1 MIMSLRDRPI
11 AVWAFPLIML
21 ALALFVL
28 GTNAGGM
35 ASRLRGI
42 LFDGY
47 QTSQPRPYEDTAASS
62 GHAVR
67 VLDIDAAST
76 EHFGAWPWPHAALAR
91 LVGEMKAQGASI
103 IVFVTPLDQPD
114 PASPKNLLALVPPG
128 PSYDVA
134 RTALERMPSPDDA
147 LASALTGVK
156 AVTGFALGDARP
168 ARTLTLKAT
177 VAWSGARDP
186 FGRVRAF
193 DQASS
198 SLSAIETASAGVGA
212 VNLDVDSDG
221 KVRRMPLVFRLR
233 DKAVPSLEAEVLRL
247 VEDKDAITLKSDDGN
262 GGLFGGKPGVAS
274 VDTGRGELA
283 TAPDGSLWIA
293 YSGERPER
301 NISASSII
309 DKTLAPDALRGAI
322 VYIGAPDDLVDTPT
336 GPRPAAEV
344 HAEAAENLLLDTAL
358 RRPASA
364 AEAELMCLAMFGL
377 GCVFV
382 FARLGMRW
390 AGLFVLCAIAGTS
403 YVSWRLYTG
412 QHVLFDALGLN
423 LGLAAVW
430 LAGASARGIEIARSR
445 NRLRLAFAD
454 ALPARI
460 IDQIAHNPRLMKL
473 EGESRTVTYLAC
485 GVRGFAD
492 LAASFRGDPA
502 AFTRLMQ
509 RVLEPL
515 MNEALGRGGAIDK
528 LTTEGFTAFW
538 NAPLDDPEH
547 AIHACEAANGMMEA
561 IARTNEVI
569 THERR
574 IDGVA
579 LSPVEIGIGISTGPA
594 IAGGFRAHGR
604 TAYSVNGDCAV
615 LAARIQQISGQ
626 YGPAVIVG
634 EETRRSSERGFA
646 FLEVDYIALG
656 SHDEPVKLYAM
667 LGNPVM
673 RASPKFRALA
683 TFHDHIFQSLRAQQW
698 QKSRELIEQ
707 CRRLSGASQKLYD
720 LHLARIAYFEDNP
733 PSQEWD
739 GAFRPILK

>member
-1 MIMSLRDRPI
+1 MNLRDRPI

-28 GTNAGGM
+28 GTNVGGT

-42 LFDGY
+42 LFDNY
-47 QTSQPRPYEDTAASS
+47 QVSRPRAYEDTLASS
-62 GHAVR
+62 GHSVR

-76 EHFGAWPWPHAALAR
+76 ERFGTWPWPHSALAQ
-91 LVGEMKAQGASI
+91 LVDALKAQGASMVI
-103 IVFVTPLDQPD
+103 FVTPLDQPD

-128 PSYDVA
+128 PAYDEA
-134 RTALERMPSPDDA
+134 RATLEHMPSPDDA

-156 AVTGFALGDARP
+156 AITGFTLGDARP

-177 VAWSGARDP
+177 VAWSGLRDP

-193 DQASS
+193 DQASF
-198 SLSAIETASAGVGA
+198 SLSAIEMASAGVGA
-212 VNLDVDSDG
+212 VNLDFDPDG

-233 DKAVPSLEAEVLRL
+233 DKAVPSLEAEMLRL
-247 VEDKDAITLKSDDGN
+247 SEGRDAITLKSDDGN
-262 GGLFGGKPGVAS
+262 GGLFGSKAGVAS
-274 VDTGRGELA
+274 VDTGHGELA

-293 YSGERPER
+293 YSGGHPER
-301 NISASSII
+301 NISASSVIE
-309 DKTLAPDALRGAI
+309 KKLAPNALRGAI

-336 GPRPAAEV
+336 GPRPTAEV
-344 HAEAAENLLLDTAL
+344 HAESAENLLLSQAL

-364 AEAELMCLAMFGL
+364 AEAELLCLAIFGF

-390 AGLFVLCAIAGTS
+390 AGVFVLCAIGVTS
-403 YVSWRLYTG
+403 YVSWRLYLG
-412 QHVLFDALGLN
+412 QQVLFDALGLDC
-423 LGLAAVW
+423 GLAAVW
-430 LAGASARGIEIARSR
+430 LAGASARWIEIAKSRS
-445 NRLRLAFAD
+445 RLRLAFAD
-454 ALPARI
+454 ALPART
-460 IDQIAHNPRLMKL
+460 IDQIAHNPQLLKL

-502 AFTRLMQ
+502 AFTRLIQ

-515 MNEALGRGGAIDK
+515 MNEALGRGGALDK

-561 IARTNEVI
+561 IARINEVI
-569 THERR
+569 IHERR

-579 LSPVEIGIGISTGPA
+579 LSPVEIGIGISSGAA
-594 IAGGFRAHGR
+594 IAGGFKAHGR

-634 EETRRSSERGFA
+634 EDTRKASERGFA

-698 QKSRELIEQ
+698 QKARELIEQ

-733 PSQEWD
+733 PSKDWD

>member
-21 ALALFVL
+21 AVALFVL
-28 GTNAGGM
+28 GANAGGV
-35 ASRLRGI
+35 AGRLRGI

-47 QTSQPRPYEDTAASS
+47 QTSEPRPYEDTSAKS
-62 GHAVR
+62 GHSVR

-76 EHFGAWPWPHAALAR
+76 ERFGAWPWPHATLAQLVRALK
-91 LVGEMKAQGASI
+91 VQGASI
-103 IVFVTPLDQPD
+103 VVFVTPLDQSD

-128 PSYDVA
+128 PSYDSA

-147 LASALTGVK
+147 LASSLASVK

-186 FGRVRAF
+186 FGQVRAF
-193 DQASS
+193 DQASA
-198 SLSAIETASAGVGA
+198 SLFAIEAASAGVGA
-212 VNLDVDSDG
+212 VNLDFDSNG
-221 KVRRMPLVFRLR
+221 EVRRMPLVFRLR

-247 VEDKDAITLKSDDGN
+247 VESKDAITLKSDDGN
-262 GGLFGGKPGVAS
+262 SGLFGGEAGVAS
-274 VDTGRGELA
+274 VDTGHGELA

-293 YSGERPER
+293 YSGPHSER
-301 NISASSII
+301 NISASALI
-309 DKTLAPDALRGAI
+309 DKTLIPDSLQGAI

-364 AEAELMCLAMFGL
+364 AEAELLCLTLFGL

-390 AGLFVLCAIAGTS
+390 AGLFVLCIVAGVS
-403 YVSWRLYTG
+403 YVSWRLYAN

-423 LGLAAVW
+423 LALAAVW
-430 LAGASARGIEIARSR
+430 LAGAGARGFEIARMR
-445 NRLRLAFAD
+445 NRLKLAFAD
-454 ALPARI
+454 SLPART
-460 IDQIAHNPRLMKL
+460 IDQIARNPQLMKL

-485 GVRGFAD
+485 GVRGFAE
-492 LAASFRGDPA
+492 LASSFRGDPA
-502 AFTRLMQ
+502 SFTRLMQ

-515 MNEALGRGGAIDK
+515 MNQALGHGGTIDK
-528 LTTEGFTAFW
+528 LTAEGFTAFW

-547 AIHACEAANGMMEA
+547 AIHACEAANGMMET
-561 IARTNEVI
+561 IARTNEII

-594 IAGGFRAHGR
+594 IAGGFKAHGR

-634 EETRRSSERGFA
+634 EDTRKSSERGFA

-656 SHDEPVKLYAM
+656 GHDDPVKLYAM

-683 TFHDHIFQSLRAQQW
+683 TFHDHIFQSLRSQQW
-698 QKSRELIEQ
+698 QKARELIEQ
-707 CRRLSGASQKLYD
+707 CRKLSGASQKLYD
-720 LHLARIAYFEDNP
+720 LHLTRIAYFEDNP
-733 PSQEWD
+733 PSEHWD
-739 GAFRPILK
+739 GAFRSILK